1 MKVFK
6 LMKLEF
12 FNLNS
17 KILIA
22 SFLLIV
28 MVVFFAGCRSQ
39 INFYTPKLE
48 EKIASKCKVIRV
60 DKWHGYNRVVF
71 DFKGYEAWVVEPH
84 SSPRSDRVWTWTMQW
99 ADAFVERTGVLE
111 LLNKGWYH
119 VTIDTFRHRMNDEGL
134 RVSREYQ
141 RFLVDELGFN
151 PKANLVGLSW
161 GGFFSTRYASHYP
174 DCVSKIYLDAP
185 LLVLDKLRGLSE
197 AESLDKKELII
208 GPWAHMQPSSGIWKD
223 DERMP
228 INLAE
233 KIAKSSIPI
242 LLFYGTEDQTVPP
255 ELNSEVFIERFEAA
269 GGKLD
274 KKRRYLYGHHPHGV
288 DEKNL
293 SIITKFF
300 EGK

>member
-1 MKVFK
+1 
-6 LMKLEF
+6 MKLEF

-17 KILIA
+17 KKLIG

-84 SSPRSDRVWTWTMQW
+84 SSPRSDRDWTWTMQW

-134 RVSREYQ
+134 SISREYQ
-141 RFLVDELGFN
+141 KFLVDQLGFN
-151 PKANLVGLSW
+151 AKANLVGLSW
-161 GGFFSTRYASHYP
+161 GGFFSTRYASKYP
-174 DCVSKIYLDAP
+174 ECVSKIYLDAP
-185 LLVLDKLRGLSE
+185 LLVLDHLRGLSKADTLE
-197 AESLDKKELII
+197 KAERII
-208 GPWAHMQPSSGIWKD
+208 GPWAYTRPKSGKWKD

-228 INLAE
+228 INLA
-233 KIAKSSIPI
+233 KTIAKSGIPI
-242 LLFYGTEDQTVPP
+242 LLHYGTEDQTVPP
-255 ELNSEVFIERFEAA
+255 ELNSEVFIERFKAF
-269 GGKLD
+269 GGKID
-274 KKRRYLYGHHPHGV
+274 KRRRYLYGHHPHGE
-288 DEKNL
+288 DLKNL
-293 SIITKFF
+293 SKITRFF
-300 EGK
+300 EKK